1 MSILNEHG
9 RHGSSSADDD
19 YQIEKS
25 LLFQSTN
32 SPYLRRTPS
41 SAGNRRTWTWS
52 CWFKLGTIS
61 SSNQRG
67 IFGSYASGKPG
78 FPFSGSAQ

>member
-1 MSILNEHG
+1 MSVLNEHG
-9 RHGSSSADDD
+9 RHGSSADDD

-32 SPYLRRTPS
+32 SPYLSRTPS

-52 CWFKLGTIS
+52 GWAK
-61 SSNQRG
+61 RG
-67 IFGSYASGKPG
+67 NLSDLSLIHI
-78 FPFSGSAQ
+78 